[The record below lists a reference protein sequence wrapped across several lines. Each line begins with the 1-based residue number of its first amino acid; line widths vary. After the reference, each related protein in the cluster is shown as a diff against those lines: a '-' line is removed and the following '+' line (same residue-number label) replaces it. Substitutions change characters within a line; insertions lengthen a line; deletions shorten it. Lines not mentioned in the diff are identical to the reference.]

1 VAGNGTEAGPRLTRR
16 GRETRE
22 RIVAAAAELIFE
34 RGVAETTLEDIRAA
48 AGVSGSQ
55 VYHYFADK
63 QALVRAVIDHQADTI
78 LETQGTHLDH
88 LDTMPGLR
96 AWRDLLVG
104 HQRTLECRGGCPLGT
119 LGAELAEID
128 DVARMAV
135 ARGFGRWEARIRD
148 GLRAM
153 HARGDLPAS
162 SDPDD
167 LALATLAAL
176 QGGLLLA
183 QVQRDPRPLA
193 VALDAMIDRIQA
205 LSETASRNAGVALQQ
220 LRPPRLPRRYLEVEF
235 DVVGHRRGRNRTQ
248 ARAQPVRK
256 IVNRTGDAT
265 RTCIR
270 LKPHA
275 G

>member
-1 VAGNGTEAGPRLTRR
+1 MTGNGAGDQRRLTRR

-22 RIVAAAAELIFE
+22 RILAAAAELIFD

-63 QALVRAVIDHQADTI
+63 QALVRAVIDHQADAV
-78 LETQGTHLDH
+78 LAAQGTYLDH
-88 LDTMPGLR
+88 LDTVGGLR

-153 HARGDLPAS
+153 RDRGELPVGA
-162 SDPDD
+162 DPDD

-193 VALDAMIDRIQA
+193 VALDAMIDRIEA
-205 LSETASRNAGVALQQ
+205 LTEIAAAGA
-220 LRPPRLPRRYLEVEF
+220 
-235 DVVGHRRGRNRTQ
+235 
-248 ARAQPVRK
+248 AR
-256 IVNRTGDAT
+256 
-265 RTCIR
+265 
-270 LKPHA
+270 
-275 G
+275 